1 MGGIGLVSLPFLNL
15 SRVLGLHSSKASQPL
30 PKIGLQLFSVREE
43 MKDNPKNMLT
53 QISWIGFA
61 GLEVPPDLNGLSI
74 SDYGKFLKKSGLEV
88 IAIHTDLPVNQ
99 SEKNEI
105 LLKAKT
111 FKCNR
116 IVWHGLPEDVD
127 YKTEEGVIRLV
138 QKYNAASRFAIT
150 NDLEFG
156 INNHWW
162 EFEKL
167 PNGRI
172 PFDILLEQL
181 DKNIFFELDVYW
193 IAVAGLDPTEIIKK
207 AGNRVQIIQVKD
219 GPATW
224 TPEFDDPFPDPVEA
238 VGTGKLDYPSI
249 FEACQGSVEWI
260 VVDIEYCKTDLI
272 QAIYESYRYISGN
285 RFGVGLK

>member
-1 MGGIGLVSLPFLNL
+1 MALLVT
-15 SRVLGLHSSKASQPL
+15 
-30 PKIGLQLFSVREE
+30 E
-43 MKDNPKNMLT
+43 
-53 QISWIGFA
+53 
-61 GLEVPPDLNGLSI
+61 
-74 SDYGKFLKKSGLEV
+74 
-88 IAIHTDLPVNQ
+88 LPVNQ

-105 LLKAKT
+105 LLKAKN

-116 IVWHGLPEDVD
+116 IVWHGLPEDD
-127 YKTEEGVIRLV
+127 AYKSEEGVVQLA
-138 QKYNAASRFAIT
+138 QKYNAVNRFAIT
-150 NDLEFG
+150 NDLVFG

-193 IAVAGLDPTEIIKK
+193 IAVAGLDPAEIIKK
-207 AGNRVQIIQVKD
+207 AGNRVPIIQVKD

-238 VGTGKLDYPSI
+238 VGIGNLDYPSI
-249 FEACQGSVEWI
+249 FEACHGSVQWI
-260 VVDIEYCKTDLI
+260 VVEIEDCETDLI